1 MFRLKCF
8 TLSLVSAIQLSW
20 VRFLPEI
27 CSKRVSQGVIY
38 SETHCQY
45 WKVAINTFP
54 HVPVL
59 IECYNNLFL
68 ILQLSSQK
76 QIGSWS
82 SKGKLSSPVV
92 YDADGNQYIAVFSRN
107 ELRLW
112 TEHEENLDKVKKM
125 KVRNILHYTVLGD
138 LENVCSARLCEVLPV
153 WGKRIAKHLSFID

>member
-1 MFRLKCF
+1 
-8 TLSLVSAIQLSW
+8 V
-20 VRFLPEI
+20 
-27 CSKRVSQGVIY
+27 
-38 SETHCQY
+38 
-45 WKVAINTFP
+45 
-54 HVPVL
+54 
-59 IECYNNLFL
+59 

-125 KVRNILHYTVLGD
+125 KVRNIQRYTVLGD
-138 LENVCSARLCEVLPV
+138 LANVCSVLHCVKYYQCGEKGMPNICHLLTDISPVVHLWCRYVVGLPSSLQKGLRLRVRLVTISLCT
-153 WGKRIAKHLSFID
+153 